1 MVLYI
6 ADLENNKIMYRKQ
19 DGDIHPEW
27 VKKSDGLTYV

>member
-19 DGDIHPEW
+19 DGSIHPSGW
-27 VKKSDGLTYV
+27 KNQMGW